1 MTENERKILN
11 LLGIARRAGVIFIG
25 QDQVL
30 ESCKKYKAL
39 LVLTSD
45 DCSENVLKSLKNAE
59 TRTSVEKIRL
69 NLDRTQMGQS
79 VGTKSAQIVSIDYE
93 NGFAGKILSLMNRSD
108 ADE

>member
-11 LLGIARRAGVIFIG
+11 LLGIARRSGAIFIG

-59 TRTSVEKIRL
+59 TRIRIERARL
-69 NLDRTQMGQS
+69 NFDRTQMGQS

-93 NGFAGKILSLMNRSD
+93 NGFAGKILSLMNRRD